1 MDYNSNCG
9 IHFYILFTVIMCTVE
24 FLVSL
29 VKVCAFYDLPQSNI
43 LYQPYSNIGF
53 VMEMAAAVA
62 GALERRV

>member
-1 MDYNSNCG
+1 
-9 IHFYILFTVIMCTVE
+9 MCTVE

>member
-24 FLVSL
+24 FSVSQ

-43 LYQPYSNIGF
+43 LL
-53 VMEMAAAVA
+53 VMGMAAAVA
-62 GALERRV
+62 GALGRRV